1 MRGNEIS
8 MIQRVVSE
16 LNKMWKAEM
25 EFNEIQQALNQE
37 TFTVCE
43 SETLDCHPSNNRLIT
58 TQHQW

>member
-16 LNKMWKAEM
+16 LNKPWKVEM
-25 EFNEIQQALNQE
+25 EFDEIQQVLSQE

-43 SETLDCHPSNNRLIT
+43 NETLDCRPSNNTLIT